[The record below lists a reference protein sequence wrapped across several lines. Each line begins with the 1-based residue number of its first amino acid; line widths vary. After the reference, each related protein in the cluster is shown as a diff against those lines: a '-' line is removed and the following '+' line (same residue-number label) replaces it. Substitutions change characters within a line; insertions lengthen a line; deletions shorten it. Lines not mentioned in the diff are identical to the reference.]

1 MLILTNDLINKQV
14 LSIRNGLPVA
24 SVIGPIVNPNNLKI
38 DGFYCRDRYS
48 KEELILLS
56 QDIRETVPAGYIV
69 DDHDVLASSVD
80 LVRLKEVLDLRFTL
94 VGKPVVTS
102 SGSKVGK
109 ISDYA
114 TDLDSLIIIKL
125 YIVQPIYR
133 HIGNGNIIIERNQ
146 ITEITPRKIVVD
158 DIFGKVRAQVSASV
172 V

>member
-38 DGFYCRDRYS
+38 EGFYCRDRYS